1 VQRFNTNARAGKDPD
16 FHRGESIY
24 DRGGEPN
31 ASATLAPVEK
41 GPFYGISVS
50 PGALG
55 TCGGLRVN
63 RHAQVLDVWAEPITG
78 LYASGNTSGVGGPGA
93 LYGGGGGTIG
103 PALSFAFIAG
113 KALTT

>member
-1 VQRFNTNARAGKDPD
+1 VRDTLTVGGAMPGQPLPEWVVQADTLDELAGKLGIDPAGLAATVERFNANARAGTDPD

-41 GPFYGISVS
+41 APFYGISVS

-55 TCGGLRVN
+55 TCGGR
-63 RHAQVLDVWAEPITG
+63 R
-78 LYASGNTSGVGGPGA
+78 
-93 LYGGGGGTIG
+93 
-103 PALSFAFIAG
+103 
-113 KALTT
+113 